1 MIGSSAAGPFFEVV
15 FALLVTEL
23 AIIGMLCV
31 PVPGGLL
38 RPVVRWVSTSS
49 MLASLAK
56 PLMWFGTLVGLSF
69 LFTTREMLKLQEE
82 YHDAKEYHDLGQKL
96 QHESRMFRAQRNF
109 YLTGFCLVLL
119 VVIGRVYTLLKQ
131 VNKLEATSEA
141 LRKQAEGASA
151 AYKAMSAQAEE
162 AKLAAEAAKP
172 ASAPKAEGKV
182 EAQGAHGG
190 EGADQA
196 LQKRLAEAEA
206 GRDAALRGAEALKK
220 QAEGLSTEYA
230 RLQQEKESLENKLAD
245 FDLVMGAEVKKSK

>member
-1 MIGSSAAGPFFEVV
+1 MIGSSTAGPFFEVV

-49 MLASLAK
+49 LLASLAK
-56 PLMWFGTLVGLSF
+56 PLIYFGTLVGLSF
-69 LFTTREMLKLQEE
+69 LFTTREMLKLQDE
-82 YHDAKEYHDLGQKL
+82 YHEAKAGDLAQKL

-119 VVIGRVYTLLKQ
+119 IVIGRIYKLLKQ

-141 LRKQAEGASA
+141 LRKQAEGAAA
-151 AYKAMSAQAEE
+151 AYKAMSAEVDE
-162 AKLAAEAAKP
+162 VKAKAAKV
-172 ASAPKAEGKV
+172 AGSPKAEAKV
-182 EAQGAHGG
+182 VQGEAVVP
-190 EGADQA
+190 DQAA

-206 GRDAALRGAEALKK
+206 ARDAALRGAEALKK

-245 FDLVMGAEVKKSK
+245 FDLVMGAEAKKSK

>member
-56 PLMWFGTLVGLSF
+56 PLIWFGTLVGLSF

-96 QHESRMFRAQRNF
+96 QDPNPNPNPNPNPTLTLTRTRARARALTKVASSHAPIIMLRNA
-109 YLTGFCLVLL
+109 LV
-119 VVIGRVYTLLKQ
+119 
-131 VNKLEATSEA
+131 
-141 LRKQAEGASA
+141 
-151 AYKAMSAQAEE
+151 AMPT
-162 AKLAAEAAKP
+162 AKV
-172 ASAPKAEGKV
+172 S
-182 EAQGAHGG
+182 
-190 EGADQA
+190 
-196 LQKRLAEAEA
+196 
-206 GRDAALRGAEALKK
+206 
-220 QAEGLSTEYA
+220 
-230 RLQQEKESLENKLAD
+230 
-245 FDLVMGAEVKKSK
+245 

>member
-56 PLMWFGTLVGLSF
+56 PLIWFGTLVGLFF

-96 QHESRMFRAQRNF
+96 QDPNPNPNPNPNPTLTLTRTRARA
-109 YLTGFCLVLL
+109 
-119 VVIGRVYTLLKQ
+119 RARTLCSTRAGCSAHS
-131 VNKLEATSEA
+131 ATS
-141 LRKQAEGASA
+141 
-151 AYKAMSAQAEE
+151 
-162 AKLAAEAAKP
+162 
-172 ASAPKAEGKV
+172 
-182 EAQGAHGG
+182 
-190 EGADQA
+190 
-196 LQKRLAEAEA
+196 
-206 GRDAALRGAEALKK
+206 
-220 QAEGLSTEYA
+220 T
-230 RLQQEKESLENKLAD
+230 
-245 FDLVMGAEVKKSK
+245 

>member
-1 MIGSSAAGPFFEVV
+1 MTIGPGRRGRHDAPPLSSKMIGSSAAGPFFEVV

-56 PLMWFGTLVGLSF
+56 PLIWFGTLVGLSF

-96 QHESRMFRAQRNF
+96 QEDPNPNPNPNPDPNPSPSPSPSPNPMQHESRMFRAQRNF

-131 VNKLEATSEA
+131 VNKLEATTEA
-141 LRKQAEGASA
+141 LRKQAEGAAA
-151 AYKAMSAQAEE
+151 AYKAMSAEAEE
-162 AKLAAEAAKP
+162 AKQSAKAAKP
-172 ASAPKAEGKV
+172 ASSPKV
-182 EAQGAHGG
+182 E
-190 EGADQA
+190 
-196 LQKRLAEAEA
+196 LPLP
-206 GRDAALRGAEALKK
+206 LPLPI
-220 QAEGLSTEYA
+220 SWPCP
-230 RLQQEKESLENKLAD
+230 
-245 FDLVMGAEVKKSK
+245 

>member
-56 PLMWFGTLVGLSF
+56 PLIWFGTLVGLSF

-131 VNKLEATSEA
+131 VNKLEATTEA
-141 LRKQAEGASA
+141 LRKQAEGAAA
-151 AYKAMSAQAEE
+151 AYKAMSAEAEE
-162 AKLAAEAAKP
+162 AKQSAKAAKP
-172 ASAPKAEGKV
+172 ASSPKAEAKG
-182 EAQGAHGG
+182 AQGG
-190 EGADQA
+190 EAADQAA

-206 GRDAALRGAEALKK
+206 ARDAALRGAEALKK

-230 RLQQEKESLENKLAD
+230 RLQREKESLENKLAD

>member
-1 MIGSSAAGPFFEVV
+1 MTIGPGRRGRHDAPPLSSKMIGSSAAGPFFEVV

-56 PLMWFGTLVGLSF
+56 PLIWFGTLVGLSF

-96 QHESRMFRAQRNF
+96 QEDPNPNPNPNPDPNPSPSPSPSPNPMQHESRMFRAQRNF

-131 VNKLEATSEA
+131 APNPNPNPNPHPHPNADPLHA
-141 LRKQAEGASA
+141 
-151 AYKAMSAQAEE
+151 AQAGEQ
-162 AKLAAEAAKP
+162 A
-172 ASAPKAEGKV
+172 
-182 EAQGAHGG
+182 GG
-190 EGADQA
+190 HH
-196 LQKRLAEAEA
+196 
-206 GRDAALRGAEALKK
+206 RGAQKAGGGRGRRV
-220 QAEGLSTEYA
+220 QGHV
-230 RLQQEKESLENKLAD
+230 R
-245 FDLVMGAEVKKSK
+245 

>member
-56 PLMWFGTLVGLSF
+56 PLIWFGTLVGLSF

-96 QHESRMFRAQRNF
+96 QEDPNPNPNPNPDPNPSPSPSPSPNPMQHESRMFRAQRNF

-131 VNKLEATSEA
+131 VNKLEATTEA
-141 LRKQAEGASA
+141 LRKQAEGAAA
-151 AYKAMSAQAEE
+151 AYKAMSAEAEE
-162 AKLAAEAAKP
+162 AKQSAKAAKP
-172 ASAPKAEGKV
+172 ASSPKAEAKV
-182 EAQGAHGG
+182 TPTSNPYPGPGP
-190 EGADQA
+190 DPNPNPIP
-196 LQKRLAEAEA
+196 KAEPKLE
-206 GRDAALRGAEALKK
+206 LPLPLP
-220 QAEGLSTEYA
+220 LS
-230 RLQQEKESLENKLAD
+230 LSWPCP
-245 FDLVMGAEVKKSK
+245 

>member
-1 MIGSSAAGPFFEVV
+1 MIGSSTAGPFFEVV

-49 MLASLAK
+49 LLASLSK
-56 PLMWFGTLVGLSF
+56 PLIYFGTLVGLSF

-82 YHDAKEYHDLGQKL
+82 YHEAKAGDLAQKL

-119 VVIGRVYTLLKQ
+119 IVIGRIYKLLKQ

-141 LRKQAEGASA
+141 LRKQAEGAAA
-151 AYKAMSAQAEE
+151 AYKAMSAEVDE
-162 AKLAAEAAKP
+162 AKLSAKAAK
-172 ASAPKAEGKV
+172 AAGTPKAEAKV
-182 EAQGAHGG
+182 VQGEAVVP
-190 EGADQA
+190 DQAA

-206 GRDAALRGAEALKK
+206 ARDAALRGAEALKK

-245 FDLVMGAEVKKSK
+245 FDLVMGAEAKKSK

>member
-56 PLMWFGTLVGLSF
+56 PLIWFGTLVGLSF

-96 QHESRMFRAQRNF
+96 QDPNPNPNPNPNPTLTLTRTRARA
-109 YLTGFCLVLL
+109 
-119 VVIGRVYTLLKQ
+119 RARTLCSTRAGCSAHS
-131 VNKLEATSEA
+131 ATS
-141 LRKQAEGASA
+141 
-151 AYKAMSAQAEE
+151 
-162 AKLAAEAAKP
+162 
-172 ASAPKAEGKV
+172 
-182 EAQGAHGG
+182 
-190 EGADQA
+190 
-196 LQKRLAEAEA
+196 
-206 GRDAALRGAEALKK
+206 
-220 QAEGLSTEYA
+220 T
-230 RLQQEKESLENKLAD
+230 
-245 FDLVMGAEVKKSK
+245 

>member
-1 MIGSSAAGPFFEVV
+1 MIGSSTAGPFFEVV

-49 MLASLAK
+49 LLASLAK
-56 PLMWFGTLVGLSF
+56 PLIYFGTLVGLSF

-82 YHDAKEYHDLGQKL
+82 YHEAKAGDLAQKL

-119 VVIGRVYTLLKQ
+119 IVIGRIYKLLKQ

-141 LRKQAEGASA
+141 LRKQAEGAAA
-151 AYKAMSAQAEE
+151 AYKAMSAEVDE
-162 AKLAAEAAKP
+162 AKLSAKAAKAAGTPKVGP
-172 ASAPKAEGKV
+172 AP
-182 EAQGAHGG
+182 
-190 EGADQA
+190 
-196 LQKRLAEAEA
+196 
-206 GRDAALRGAEALKK
+206 
-220 QAEGLSTEYA
+220 
-230 RLQQEKESLENKLAD
+230 ESGPEPEPEPDPEPDPDSDPDSDPDPNPEPRTLTRT
-245 FDLVMGAEVKKSK
+245 

>member
-23 AIIGMLCV
+23 AIIGLLCV

-56 PLMWFGTLVGLSF
+56 PLIWFGTLVGLSF

-131 VNKLEATSEA
+131 VNKLEATTEA
-141 LRKQAEGASA
+141 LRKQAEGAAA
-151 AYKAMSAQAEE
+151 AYKAMSAEAEE
-162 AKLAAEAAKP
+162 AKQSAKAAKP
-172 ASAPKAEGKV
+172 ASSPKV
-182 EAQGAHGG
+182 EAKGAQGG
-190 EGADQA
+190 EAADQAA

-206 GRDAALRGAEALKK
+206 ARDAALRGAEALKK

-230 RLQQEKESLENKLAD
+230 RLQREKESLENKLAD